1 MEPVPAFL
9 LSLGGATLLAA
20 LVSLALVRPLGPL
33 LTELCG
39 SPARARF
46 WAVFTVCATQITVLF
61 TALLSAPS
69 ERRRS
74 GDAALEVFDIVVNTT
89 RSGVF
94 GLLVALGSLGF
105 VLLLAI
111 GRFEAQRTTAQI
123 ARTS

>member
-1 MEPVPAFL
+1 MEPIPAFL
-9 LSLGGATLLAA
+9 WSLGGATA
-20 LVSLALVRPLGPL
+20 LGAIVSLALVRPLSPL
-33 LTELCG
+33 LSELCG

-46 WAVFTVCATQITVLF
+46 WAVFTVCATQLTVLF

-69 ERRRS
+69 FRRRS
-74 GDAALEVFDIVVNTT
+74 DVALEVFDVFVNTA

-111 GRFEAQRTTAQI
+111 GQFEARRNASQL
-123 ARTS
+123 ARAS